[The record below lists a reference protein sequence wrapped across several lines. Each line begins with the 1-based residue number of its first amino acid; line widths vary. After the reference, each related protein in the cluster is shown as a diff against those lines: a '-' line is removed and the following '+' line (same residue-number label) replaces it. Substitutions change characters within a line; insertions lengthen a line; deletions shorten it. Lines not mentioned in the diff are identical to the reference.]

1 MDGAHQGDG
10 TLAAPHPDSVAAS
23 SSPQRL
29 SLEILYRAH
38 FRDLARYIG
47 RRFGSGPPEP
57 EEVAQAAFTRLA
69 AADNFASLDDP
80 RGYLYS
86 IACNLVIDHQR
97 RQGHRNAIHRDLS
110 YLDEYL
116 LSESSPER
124 VLLAKERFAI
134 FEEALR
140 AMPKM
145 RRRIFLL
152 VRAEGHAP
160 RDVARQF
167 GMSDAAIYKHVQRAL
182 EDCAYAFEKAERRG

>member
-10 TLAAPHPDSVAAS
+10 TLAAPHADSVVAS
-23 SSPQRL
+23 GSPKQF
-29 SLEILYRAH
+29 SLEMLYRAH
-38 FRDLARYIG
+38 FRDLARYLA

-57 EEVAQAAFTRLA
+57 EEVAQAAFARLA

-80 RGYLYS
+80 RGYLYT

-97 RQGHRNAIHRDLS
+97 RQGHRNAMHRDLS
-110 YLDEYL
+110 YLDAYL
-116 LSESSPER
+116 LSEPSPER

-145 RRRIFLL
+145 RRRMFLL

-160 RDVARQF
+160 REVARQF
-167 GMSDAAIYKHVQRAL
+167 GMSEDAIYKHVQRAL